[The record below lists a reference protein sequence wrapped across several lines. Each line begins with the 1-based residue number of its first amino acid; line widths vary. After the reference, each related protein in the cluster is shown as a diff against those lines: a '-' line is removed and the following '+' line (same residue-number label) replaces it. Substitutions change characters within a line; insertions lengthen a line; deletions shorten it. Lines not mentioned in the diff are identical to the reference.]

1 MWRLFL
7 GWESIPSAKLEDATG
22 YLLEF
27 ADEPMLLQRLSEES
41 STDSAQQSTVQN
53 QEDLTPASHLEQQ

>member
-1 MWRLFL
+1 M

-41 STDSAQQSTVQN
+41 STDSAQQSTAQ
-53 QEDLTPASHLEQQ
+53 QPEDSTHASRSEQK

>member
-1 MWRLFL
+1 MWRLFQ

-53 QEDLTPASHLEQQ
+53 HEDLTPASHLEQQ